1 MIRKMQIALML
12 GIGLGL
18 ARAAQAEQPTAIT
31 YSIVQLEKGNVQFDL
46 IPEDLDETGKPENWL
61 HVNDAGKLTC
71 DADISKVVIAGAAP
85 SIDRI
90 NRTVRDL
97 AEQARCTHD
106 QDIAAFEPRVNYI
119 STDVVSISVAET
131 SYGKGANGSCHT
143 HYEHLNF
150 DLIRGAQYRL
160 PDILRSDAFPKIR
173 QDILAAFR
181 NDPDMNQEP
190 LASLLDHEFWSMGFF
205 VKDHKLYV
213 DLGSYL
219 KSCADGPFFPVEINS
234 TYIDTERA
242 PPWLESALNITFP
255 RPSWE

>member
-1 MIRKMQIALML
+1 MTGKKRFAVLLAVM
-12 GIGLGL
+12 LGL
-18 ARAAQAEQPTAIT
+18 AGAAQAEQPTAIT
-31 YSIVQLEKGNVQFDL
+31 YSIVQLEKGVVQFDL
-46 IPEDLDETGKPENWL
+46 IPEDLDENGKPEDWL

-71 DADISKVVIAGAAP
+71 DADVSTVVIAGTA
-85 SIDRI
+85 SGIDRI

-143 HYEHLNF
+143 HYEYLNF
-150 DLIRGAQYRL
+150 DLIRGAQCRL

-181 NDPDMNQEP
+181 NDPGMNQES
-190 LASLLDHEFWSMGFF
+190 LASLLDHQFWSMGFF

-219 KSCADGPFFPVEINS
+219 KSCADGPFFPAEI
-234 TYIDTERA
+234 TPAYINTDRA
-242 PPWLESALNITFP
+242 PAWLATALNITFP